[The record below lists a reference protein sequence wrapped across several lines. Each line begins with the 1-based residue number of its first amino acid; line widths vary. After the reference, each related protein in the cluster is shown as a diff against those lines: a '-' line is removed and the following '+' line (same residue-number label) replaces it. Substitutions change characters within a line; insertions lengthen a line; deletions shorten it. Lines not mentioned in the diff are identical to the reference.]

1 MSRETDWT
9 HATLTH
15 IIDTATWLRTHTPDL
30 YELAYGPSSSSDS
43 EHVQQSGT
51 RDLSDRV
58 GTNPQHAWHTTVRA
72 LKASLLELQRAE
84 YATNEQFTAGTT
96 PEPDRPGRD
105 TTMPPTIAKQVHAAA
120 ARRRARGEWTPTP
133 LQHPNGQ

>member
-51 RDLSDRV
+51 RDLSDRI
-58 GTNPQHAWHTTVRA
+58 GRPAQTAWHTTVKAVKAA
-72 LKASLLELQRAE
+72 LVELERAE
-84 YATNEQFTAGTT
+84 YACNSTFTAGTL
-96 PEPDRPGRD
+96 PDPDRPGRD
-105 TTMPPTIAKQVHAAA
+105 TTMPRRIQQQVHQAA
-120 ARRRARGEWTPTP
+120 ARRRQRGEWAPTP
-133 LQHPNGQ
+133 LGDT